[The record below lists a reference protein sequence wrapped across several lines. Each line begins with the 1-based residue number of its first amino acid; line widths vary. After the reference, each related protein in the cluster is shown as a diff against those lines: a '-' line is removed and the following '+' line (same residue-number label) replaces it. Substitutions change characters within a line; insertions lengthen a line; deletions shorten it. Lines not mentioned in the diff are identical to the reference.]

1 LSKVIS
7 VVAQDFSVSSGAEVS
22 NPTSNT
28 SPFRLVMIRTKHFL
42 SSFLTVEI
50 TKTQFALGG
59 KIECKTAPQP
69 TKQMFTVG
77 F

>member
-1 LSKVIS
+1 
-7 VVAQDFSVSSGAEVS
+7 
-22 NPTSNT
+22 
-28 SPFRLVMIRTKHFL
+28 MIRTKHFL

-59 KIECKTAPQP
+59 KIEFKTAPQP